1 MSTIKVENLTGI
13 TSGANANKIIVPS
26 GQTLDA
32 SAATLVPNAGYMVQH
47 KYNRR
52 ATDIST
58 SSSSAWIATGTI
70 AFTPLYADSLLELY
84 INYSMGRN
92 QQDIR
97 WRFYDTTDSYQIER
111 TGVHK
116 HAGVNTDGDVARHTF
131 LAYYSPGNINT
142 RNIQVQ
148 FYNETGSGNVWGHT
162 YGGQTGSLFVIREI
176 KQ

>member
-1 MSTIKVENLTGI
+1 MSILKVDTINEKTTGN
-13 TSGANANKIIVPS
+13 GIVIPS
-26 GQTLDA
+26 GQTLDV
-32 SAATLVPNAGYMVQH
+32 SAGTLVPGAGYMVQH

-58 SSSSAWIATGTI
+58 SSNSAWIATGTI

-84 INYSMGRN
+84 MNYSMGRN
-92 QQDIR
+92 QQNIR

-111 TGVHK
+111 TGIHV
-116 HAGVNTDGDVARHTF
+116 HAGVNTDADPARHTF
-131 LAYYSPGNINT
+131 LAYYSPGNTNT

-148 FYNETGSGNVWGHT
+148 FFNETGSGNVWGHT